1 MKLPRRQFL
10 HLAAGAATLP
20 AVSRMASAQSYPAR
34 AITLVVPFPAAGPAD
49 VIGRIIAEGMR
60 ASLGQAILIENAPG
74 ANGSVGVGRV
84 ARARPDGYTLS
95 IGTWNSHV
103 GNGALYSLQYDLLN
117 DFEPVSLISTFT
129 YLIVTRKAIPA
140 QNLREFI
147 AWLKAN
153 PDKASE
159 GNPGAGSPGH
169 VGGVLFQKNDGH
181 PFSVRALSR
190 RRPGDAG
197 FGGWAD

>member
-1 MKLPRRQFL
+1 MKLLRRKFL
-10 HLAAGAATLP
+10 HLVAGVATLP
-20 AVSRMASAQSYPAR
+20 AVSRVAGAQSYPAR

-84 ARARPDGYTLS
+84 ARARPDGYTLN

-129 YLIVTRKAIPA
+129 YLIVARKATPA
-140 QNLREFI
+140 QNLKEFI
-147 AWLKAN
+147 GWLKSN
-153 PDKASE
+153 PDKA
-159 GNPGAGSPGH
+159 
-169 VGGVLFQKNDGH
+169 
-181 PFSVRALSR
+181 
-190 RRPGDAG
+190 
-197 FGGWAD
+197 